1 MYEYALFNVVV
12 FVPIFFFGAYNGQG
26 LCNYYQEITRLSYQ
40 KPEVRTAHGV
50 NLALL

>member
-1 MYEYALFNVVV
+1 MLYSMLLFL
-12 FVPIFFFGAYNGQG
+12 FLYFFGAYNGQG
-26 LCNYYQEITRLSYQ
+26 LCNYYQVITRLSYQ